1 MTNDLEQAQADRG
14 KDWRSLWSLDPE
26 VIFLNHGSFGAC
38 PTAVLEKQTSWRLQ
52 MEQEPVRFFALELEG
67 LLDAARQDLSVFV
80 GADPADLAFV
90 ANATTGV
97 NTVLRSL
104 CHTFAPGD
112 ELLTTDHEYNAS
124 RNALDF
130 AAQLSGATVV
140 VAEVPFPIRAP
151 EQAIEAVL
159 SRVSTRTRLVL
170 LDHITSQTGLVF
182 PLQPL
187 IQQLTAAG
195 IEVLIDGAHAPGM
208 IPLNLRELGATYY
221 TGNCHKWLSAP
232 KGSAFLY
239 IQSDRQDQLRP
250 LAISHGANSPRCDR
264 SRFWLEFDWTG
275 TTDPTPYLCV
285 PEAIRWMG
293 SLLPGGW
300 AALMRHNRE
309 TALSVRK
316 ALCQTLDI
324 EPPCPDSMMAA
335 MAVVPLPNGCAS
347 RLQADLFS
355 QHHIEVPVN
364 AWHGLSNRLIRVSAQ
379 LYNTQSDYD
388 GLIKALLALLA
399 EEERNV

>member
-1 MTNDLEQAQADRG
+1 MANNSGQAVDMG

-26 VIFLNHGSFGAC
+26 ITFLNHGSFGAC
-38 PTAVLEKQTSWRLQ
+38 PTAVLEKQNVLRRQ
-52 MEQEPVRFFALELEG
+52 MEQEPVRFFALELEE
-67 LLDAARQDLSVFV
+67 LLDAARQELAVFV

-104 CHTFAPGD
+104 CPSFAPRD

-130 AAQLSGATVV
+130 VAQLSGATVV
-140 VAEVPFPIRAP
+140 VAEVPFPIDTP
-151 EQAIEAVL
+151 EQAIAAIL
-159 SRVSTRTRLVL
+159 SHVSARTRLVL

-187 IQQLTAAG
+187 IQHLTAAG
-195 IEVLIDGAHAPGM
+195 IEVLIDGAHAPGQ
-208 IPLNLRELGATYY
+208 IPLNLKELGATYY

-239 IQSDRQDQLRP
+239 IQPDRHDRLRP
-250 LAISHGANSPRCDR
+250 LTISHGSNSPRSDR
-264 SRFWLEFDWTG
+264 SRFWLEFDWAG
-275 TTDPTPYLCV
+275 TIDPTPYLCV

-300 AALMRHNRE
+300 TALMQHNRE
-309 TALSVRK
+309 QALSVRQ
-316 ALCQTLDI
+316 ALCQALAI

-335 MAVVPLPNGCAS
+335 MAVVPLPKGCAS
-347 RLQADLFS
+347 SLQAALFS
-355 QHHIEVPVN
+355 QHQIEVPVN
-364 AWHGLSNRLIRVSAQ
+364 VWHGQTNRLIRVSAQ

-388 GLIKALLALLA
+388 GLIKGLLALLA
-399 EEERNV
+399 KEERNV